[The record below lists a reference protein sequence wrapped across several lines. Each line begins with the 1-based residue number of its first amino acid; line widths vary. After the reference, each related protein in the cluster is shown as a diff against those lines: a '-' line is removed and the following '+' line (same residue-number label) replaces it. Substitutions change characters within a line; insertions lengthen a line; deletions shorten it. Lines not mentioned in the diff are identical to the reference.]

1 MAESDLACTPL
12 EIGDVDLVN
21 TRLFGQVD
29 LPPAPLL
36 SELPDS
42 IAKLDAN
49 IGVHSSS
56 IDLVEALYLV
66 DALSRPNRDADAAFG
81 PNQDDERHPPAIIDN
96 VRAVGGT
103 SLHPGGLMMNSSTK
117 EQSPECHA
125 LLKMG

>member
-1 MAESDLACTPL
+1 MAKSDLPHAALKIGYMHLMDSGLFRQIDLSPPSLLT
-12 EIGDVDLVN
+12 EI
-21 TRLFGQVD
+21 
-29 LPPAPLL
+29 
-36 SELPDS
+36 PDS
-42 IAKLDAN
+42 PAELDTD
-49 IGVHSSS
+49 IRRHSSS

-96 VRAVGGT
+96 VRAVGGA
-103 SLHPGGLMMNSSTK
+103 SLHPRGLMMNSSTK